1 MIVGM
6 RMKGWFERRYE
17 MVWQVVCW
25 LRGSV
30 VYVLVCVFWASFGG
44 SAWVNGGAYIE
55 CDGGSLVGPW

>member
-30 VYVLVCVFWASFGG
+30 VYVLVCVFWAFFGG

-55 CDGGSLVGPW
+55 CDGESLVGPW